1 MEIVEYQD
9 DAGRSPFADWFGR
22 LDPQAAAK
30 ITVTLARMELGNLAS
45 AKSVGGGLLEA
56 RLDFGPGYRLYF
68 GRDGATLIILLAGG
82 TKRRQQAD
90 VSDAQHRWADYKRR
104 KKDAR

>member
-9 DAGRSPFADWFGR
+9 DAGRSPFGEWFESLG
-22 LDPQAAAK
+22 PQAAAK
-30 ITVTLARMELGNLAS
+30 ITVALARIELGNLTS

-56 RLDFGPGYRLYF
+56 RLDFGPGYRVYF
-68 GRDGATLIILLAGG
+68 GRDGDTLIILLAGG

-90 VSDAQHRWADYKRR
+90 IDDARNRWADYKRR
-104 KKDAR
+104 KKEAR